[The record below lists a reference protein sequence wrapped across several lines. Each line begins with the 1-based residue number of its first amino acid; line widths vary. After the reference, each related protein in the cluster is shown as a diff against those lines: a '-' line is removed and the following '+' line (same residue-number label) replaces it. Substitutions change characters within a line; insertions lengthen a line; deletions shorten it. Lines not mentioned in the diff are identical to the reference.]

1 MTRLVIAATLLL
13 LFVSFSVAQEA
24 HAPSTPASTP
34 AQPGARDGTREKLR
48 NVLNTTGPKVNID
61 FRQSDKNPYNFTG
74 ALRTGLNNADF
85 MEVVVSVSNQETIH
99 FRIYPHYK
107 DGYINL
113 GRASNSTALAR
124 RLLKFSDSNFLF
136 WGADDSDDV
145 FAGYTFTLES
155 GFPEQAINVVLY
167 SIKPLD
173 QFVGQMRPMIDG
185 Q

>member
-1 MTRLVIAATLLL
+1 MTRLAIAATSLL
-13 LFVSFSVAQEA
+13 LFVSFSVAQET
-24 HAPSTPASTP
+24 HAPSTPATAPQSGVRE
-34 AQPGARDGTREKLR
+34 ATREKLR
-48 NVLNTTGPKVNID
+48 NVLNTTGPKINID

-74 ALRTGLNNADF
+74 ALRSGLSNADF

-113 GRASNSTALAR
+113 DHVSNGPALAR

-136 WGADDSDDV
+136 WGADDSGDV

-173 QFVGQMRPMIDG
+173 QFIGQMRPMIDG